1 MRANHLPIVY
11 SGTKF
16 SWLVTQG
23 CVMCKKTVW
32 IGLCLR
38 HGLWDKY
45 IIARFPFVVCLCWQ
59 FLYFLL
65 LSFCLQIFFLKGRL
79 IFGPDARS
87 LLLTIFLIVAPVA
100 IFCVFVARKLMDDF
114 PHDWGI
120 SILVITVVLTS
131 IVSYL
136 FAFPYCFISYVLPT
150 EVPSLTN
157 SDDLLIFS
165 WLWNLIEQMLE
176 LTMVKFA

>member
-1 MRANHLPIVY
+1 MFL
-11 SGTKF
+11 F
-16 SWLVTQG
+16 
-23 CVMCKKTVW
+23 
-32 IGLCLR
+32 LC
-38 HGLWDKY
+38 GY
-45 IIARFPFVVCLCWQ
+45 AYNSFA
-59 FLYFLL
+59 FLL
-65 LSFCLQIFFLKGRL
+65 WRFCLQIFFLKGRL

-131 IVSYL
+131 IVSCL

-165 WLWNLIEQMLE
+165 
-176 LTMVKFA
+176 